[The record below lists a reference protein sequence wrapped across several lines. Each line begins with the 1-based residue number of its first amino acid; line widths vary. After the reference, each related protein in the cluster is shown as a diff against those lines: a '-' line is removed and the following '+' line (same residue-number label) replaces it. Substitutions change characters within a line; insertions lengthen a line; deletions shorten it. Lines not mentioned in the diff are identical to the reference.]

1 MSKAD
6 VAAAIKAIDKKFG
19 GGTLAMLGD
28 TPNQDVEVISSGSIG
43 LDKALGVGG
52 LPRGRI
58 VEIYGPESSGKT
70 TLCIE
75 AIAQCQKAGGTAA
88 FIDAEHAFDPLYA
101 THLGVD
107 INKLIFSQPSSGE
120 EALQIVDELT
130 ATGICDMICVDSV
143 SALTPKA
150 EIKGEIGDSHIG
162 LQARMMSQGLRKIAP
177 EAKRTDTM
185 IIFINQIRIKIG
197 VMFGSPE
204 TTSGGNALKFY
215 ASVRLDIRRIGRETD
230 KDTGEITA
238 NQTRVKVI
246 KNKVAAPFKQ
256 AEFLII
262 YNVGISTMDELI
274 DFGIKSGEITQAG
287 SWFSMGDLKLGQG
300 RGKVAAFLEE
310 NPEVYD
316 DLYNAVTQK

>member
-1 MSKAD
+1 MSDVKA
-6 VAAAIKAIDKKFG
+6 ALAKINKKFG
-19 GGTLAMLGD
+19 GDAIAMLGD
-28 TPNQDVEVISSGSIG
+28 TPNQHVEVISSGSIG

-75 AIAQCQKAGGTAA
+75 AIAQCQKAGGVAA
-88 FIDAEHAFDPLYA
+88 FIDAEHSFDPTYA
-101 THLGVD
+101 TKLGVD
-107 INKLIFSQPSSGE
+107 IDQLIFSQPSSGE
-120 EALQIVDELT
+120 EGLQIADELT
-130 ATGICDMICVDSV
+130 AAGFCDMIVIDSV

-150 EIKGEIGDSHIG
+150 EIKGEIGDSHVG
-162 LQARMMSQGLRKIAP
+162 LQARMMSQALRKLGP

-185 IIFINQIRIKIG
+185 IVFINQIRMKIG

-204 TTSGGNALKFY
+204 TTSGGNALKFFS
-215 ASVRLDIRRIGRETD
+215 SVRLDIRRIGREID
-230 KDTGEITA
+230 KETGDVIA

-262 YNVGISTMDELI
+262 YDVGISTVDEMI
-274 DFGIKSGEITQAG
+274 DYGIKLGIINKAG
-287 SWFSMGDLKLGQG
+287 SWFSMGDEKIGQG
-300 RGKVAAFLEE
+300 RLKVAAYLRENKETYDSLLES
-310 NPEVYD
+310 V
-316 DLYNAVTQK
+316 LAT